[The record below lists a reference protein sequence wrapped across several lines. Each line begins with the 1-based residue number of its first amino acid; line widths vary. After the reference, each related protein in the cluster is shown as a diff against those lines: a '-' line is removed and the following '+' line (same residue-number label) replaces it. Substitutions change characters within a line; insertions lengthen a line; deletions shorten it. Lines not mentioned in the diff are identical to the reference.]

1 MVAQNYA
8 EQCVFEHNADRVSQ
22 QSTFTFVG
30 ENLAATTGPTNYT
43 YLVMLWYDEIQ
54 DYNFSSNTCAQGGV
68 CGHYTQVATP
78 ILHDHTLSMI
88 EIRSNPMP
96 YQHVSLSS
104 MQIKAHGAQSL
115 TCHAFFVCLENLIS
129 L

>member
-30 ENLAATTGPTNYT
+30 ENLAATTGSINYT

-54 DYNFSSNTCAQGGV
+54 DYDFSSNTCALGGV
-68 CGHYTQVATP
+68 CGHYTQVL
-78 ILHDHTLSMI
+78 LHDHTLSMVKI
-88 EIRSNPMP
+88 QSNPCLVSMYP
-96 YQHVSLSS
+96 YQAC
-104 MQIKAHGAQSL
+104 K
-115 TCHAFFVCLENLIS
+115 
-129 L
+129 